1 MLHHNVISLHHS
13 VTLVGKIV
21 VVVRELRNEI
31 IFDLVAE
38 VVDEHTH
45 IELVGCRLMV
55 FWCKMG
61 LPDDVV
67 HIVQGHRNGIVPET
81 LKLLLAIMHIV
92 IVFHSHIEL
101 VARRLGGAEPLGA
114 EVAATHDDPSVAVF
128 AVVLGQA
135 EVEFCMEVFSGVY
148 AQLQATFRYVCA
160 KLTDALVNLGRI
172 FRLVDVTKEI
182 LAVLFQTH
190 ILVTKEEFASCL

>member
-1 MLHHNVISLHHS
+1 MLLW
-13 VTLVGKIV
+13 
-21 VVVRELRNEI
+21 R
-31 IFDLVAE
+31 
-38 VVDEHTH
+38 
-45 IELVGCRLMV
+45 
-55 FWCKMG
+55 KMG
-61 LPDDVV
+61 FPDDMV
-67 HIVQGHRNGIVPET
+67 HIVQGHRNGIVPE
-81 LKLLLAIMHIV
+81 LLELFLAIVHIV
-92 IVFHSHIEL
+92 IVLHSHIEL
-101 VARRLGGAEPLGA
+101 VARRLGGAESLSA
-114 EVAATHDDPSVAVF
+114 EVAATHNNPAVAVF
-128 AVVLGQA
+128 TVVLGQA